1 MGIVC
6 GSCSPLL
13 LRDGLLWYYQSFQRG
28 SRRRSYYRN
37 IGIDDA
43 NHDDLIYKQREGSKM
58 EQIIKK
64 LESAYEDCVQKKEL
78 LVAQEA
84 DLNAREEKF
93 NAKGRE
99 MAELVKEL
107 QLREAEVKKVED
119 PMALLESIKLAR
131 RDLLTKQTEFD
142 QREASLRDDISKD
155 KKEISDAKV
164 KLVADQELVAKELS
178 ELKKS
183 RKDLED
189 KKAEMKA
196 GILKDLAKKL

>member
-1 MGIVC
+1 
-6 GSCSPLL
+6 
-13 LRDGLLWYYQSFQRG
+13 
-28 SRRRSYYRN
+28 
-37 IGIDDA
+37 
-43 NHDDLIYKQREGSKM
+43 M